1 MIVMLH
7 QTFYWAFQLPP
18 DDKVGF
24 FSFMPML
31 PMWLVATLIMLPW
44 AFLTLRERSWGT
56 R

>member
-31 PMWLVATLIMLPW
+31 PWALVTI
-44 AFLTLRERSWGT
+44 REMSWGT

>member
-31 PMWLVATLIMLPW
+31 PIWILATLVMLPW
-44 AFLTLRERSWGT
+44 ALVTIREMS
-56 R
+56 